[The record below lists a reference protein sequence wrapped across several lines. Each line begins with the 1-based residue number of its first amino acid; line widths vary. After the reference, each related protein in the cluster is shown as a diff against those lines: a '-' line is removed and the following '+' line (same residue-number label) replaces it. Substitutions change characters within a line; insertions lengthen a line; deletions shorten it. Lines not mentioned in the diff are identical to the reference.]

1 MYNKLFTKIIDS
13 SIWLEPSPTRIV
25 WVTFLAVMDEVGFV
39 QFSAVGNVA
48 NRARVTLDEAQA
60 AVQCLESPDPESGDP
75 EHEGRRVERV
85 PGGWMVLNAE
95 KHRAL
100 VKRVTQQEQTR
111 ERVRKHRALKRTRN
125 AQVTPSESESESESE
140 STLRTEANVPQ
151 TSSVA
156 RAKGPPDPRVKEFLT
171 WFRAEYPH
179 RRQGADYLVKWAKH
193 GALVKQ
199 MLGATDLDK
208 LKMYARILLSDK
220 TDEDFIVQ
228 TDRGI
233 EILSAKFSWLS
244 DRYAQWLA
252 RRTPPTSEVARQVEA
267 ATRQPDPRPAEH

>member
-48 NRARVTLDEAQA
+48 NRARVTLEEAQA
-60 AVQCLESPDPESGDP
+60 AVQCLENPDLESGDP

-100 VKRVTQQEQTR
+100 VKRVVQQEQTR
-111 ERVRKHRALKRTRN
+111 ERVRKHRALKRGCN
-125 AQVTPSESESESESE
+125 AHVTPSESESESE
-140 STLRTEANVPQ
+140 STLRTEATIQQ
-151 TSSVA
+151 TTSVA
-156 RAKGPPDPRVKEFLT
+156 RAKGPPDPRVREFLT
-171 WFRAEYPH
+171 WFQTEYQQ
-179 RRQGADYLVKWAKH
+179 RRHGADYLIKWAKH

-208 LKMYARILLSDK
+208 LKIYAQILLSDK

-233 EILSAKFSWLS
+233 EILAAKFSWLS

-252 RRTPPTSEVARQVEA
+252 RRAPPVGSL
-267 ATRQPDPRPAEH
+267 TR